1 MWRSQHWPPARPRA
15 PPPAPSSGGAGLTAR
30 FCATVSS
37 TRCAHHSLRGA
48 PGVCDVN
55 VDVAGVGRDPEGPVT
70 RVAGA
75 AGGRRAWADVDRGA
89 ASMNDSPMPELS
101 PTWASLSEYPAP
113 PWFRDAK
120 FGIFVHWG
128 VMSVPEQSCWYAP
141 RCTCRRARTGRRRL
155 ACPPGAL
162 RASVGVRFQGPGAA
176 VEGGAVRPR
185 RPRARV
191 SGQRRTVP
199 TSSTCCNATW
209 TAWCRSR
216 ASSSRTH
223 TDPVVRIRA
232 ELTDPCPIRLGMVG
246 RSGRGRACPQH
257 ACLEGHPSRDDRVRA
272 RRRPHLA
279 LPGANGGERR
289 ALRRR

>member
-75 AGGRRAWADVDRGA
+75 AGGRLAWAEVDRGA

-128 VMSVPEQSCWYAP
+128 LMSVPEQSCEVVPDVHAGGLVRGDAVW
-141 RCTCRRARTGRRRL
+141 RAHRERY
-155 ACPPGAL
+155 
-162 RASVGVRFQGPGAA
+162 
-176 VEGGAVRPR
+176 
-185 RPRARV
+185 
-191 SGQRRTVP
+191 
-199 TSSTCCNATW
+199 
-209 TAWCRSR
+209 
-216 ASSSRTH
+216 
-223 TDPVVRIRA
+223 
-232 ELTDPCPIRLGMVG
+232 
-246 RSGRGRACPQH
+246 
-257 ACLEGHPSRDDRVRA
+257 GHPSVFGFKDLVPLWKAERFDPDDLVRESRGSGA
-272 RRRPHLA
+272 RCRRPA
-279 LPGANGGERR
+279 RAATQPGRPGADREQAR
-289 ALRRR
+289 AGRTLTRWSAFELS